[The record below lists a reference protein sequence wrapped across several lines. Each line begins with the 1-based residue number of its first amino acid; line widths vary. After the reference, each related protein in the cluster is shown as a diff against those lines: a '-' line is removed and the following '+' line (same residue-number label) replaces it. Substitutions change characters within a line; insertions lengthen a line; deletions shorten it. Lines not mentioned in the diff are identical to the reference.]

1 MAFVVAGL
9 VLVGALGLV
18 NLLLLAAV
26 IRRLRRQEE
35 ERNRPLESGPRPGQ
49 EVPDFT
55 ATTVSGRSVSRA
67 GLIGRPAVL
76 AFLSTDCPACPAL
89 VPHLVAH
96 ARSTGLTA
104 DRMIVVIVGAESA
117 AKELTEPLAG
127 VASLV
132 VEPFPGELSAAFQIA
147 ATPTTVLVDAD
158 GTVTHAEAGARSL
171 GDMVPA

>member
-18 NLLLLAAV
+18 NLLLLTAV

-49 EVPDFT
+49 ELPDF
-55 ATTVSGRSVSRA
+55 ATTTLSGRGISRA
-67 GLIGRPAVL
+67 DLTGRPAVL
-76 AFLSTDCPACPAL
+76 AFLSTNCPACPAL

-96 ARSTGLTA
+96 ARSTGLAA
-104 DRMIVVIVGAESA
+104 DRMIVVVVGEVSDAE
-117 AKELTEPLAG
+117 ELTEPLAG

-132 VEPFPGELSAAFQIA
+132 VEPFPGELSAAFRIS

-158 GTVTHAEAGARSL
+158 GIVTHAEAGARPL
-171 GDMVPA
+171 EDMVAA